1 MRSGET
7 DIAVVERNQRLE
19 DFGKKIAGKTKHI
32 ANMDLDLIVNDEG
45 IFVID
50 MNARFGGGYPFSHMA
65 GVNFVKVLLDLCE
78 AKDVDREALQIKN
91 EGIYAKDIS
100 IMRIG
105 QV

>member
-1 MRSGET
+1 M
-7 DIAVVERNQRLE
+7 
-19 DFGKKIAGKTKHI
+19 
-32 ANMDLDLIVNDEG
+32 
-45 IFVID
+45 
-50 MNARFGGGYPFSHMA
+50 
-65 GVNFVKVLLDLCE
+65 NFVKVLLDLCE